1 MAGDY
6 FSHDAS
12 AFRDPKIAKLRRKYG
27 LEGYGAFWAVVEALR
42 VSDGYRMSLQFIQ
55 DFLDDIGAKR
65 EIFDYFFECGLFEKE
80 DGYFFSNSLFER
92 MGRMTAK
99 GRASRENGKKGG
111 RPPASGKNKDVD
123 ESEIEPPQI
132 SQADGSI
139 SKMTNLSE
147 WTEALGQMQLTQ
159 KDMSA
164 ISALIEKDCIPE
176 DLRKAKIK
184 HDKFLGSIDGKGFAK
199 VVQEKELRLA
209 AEKSGV
215 KYDQWGNKLNS
226 YGVPFAF

>member
-80 DGYFFSNSLFER
+80 DGYFFSNSLFDR
-92 MGRMTAK
+92 MERMTAK

-111 RPPASGKNKDVD
+111 RPPADSDSGNGQSGK
-123 ESEIEPPQI
+123 
-132 SQADGSI
+132 A
-139 SKMTNLSE
+139 
-147 WTEALGQMQLTQ
+147 
-159 KDMSA
+159 A
-164 ISALIEKDCIPE
+164 IS
-176 DLRKAKIK
+176 
-184 HDKFLGSIDGKGFAK
+184 GK
-199 VVQEKELRLA
+199 VQD
-209 AEKSGV
+209 V
-215 KYDQWGNKLNS
+215 N
-226 YGVPFAF
+226 